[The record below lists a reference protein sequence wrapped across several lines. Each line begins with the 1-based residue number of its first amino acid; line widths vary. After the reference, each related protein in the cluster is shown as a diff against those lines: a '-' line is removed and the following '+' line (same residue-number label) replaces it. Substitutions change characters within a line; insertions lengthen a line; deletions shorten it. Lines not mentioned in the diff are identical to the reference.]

1 LFGSEIPCFSW
12 REEPGLQVVKKER
25 RRSVKENVHNRK
37 ENGSPRVWDKIA
49 LLCGQTLNDLH
60 IVVKVTWHC

>member
-12 REEPGLQVVKKER
+12 REEPALRVVEKER
-25 RRSVKENVHNRK
+25 RSVQENVHNQK
-37 ENGSPRVWDKIA
+37 ENSSPRVWDKIA
-49 LLCGQTLNDLH
+49 LLYGQTLNDLH